1 MAEFN
6 LRSPGI
12 QVREIDK
19 TGRNQ
24 LRLGTT
30 TGAYCGAFEW
40 GPANTTV
47 LVSNEAALVNRF
59 GIPTENTALSFMC
72 AANYL
77 YYGNRLVVVR
87 AVNSNTNQFNYN
99 SCARNASESQKDG
112 GSLVA
117 GEITM
122 NVAGNVL
129 VAMSSTLSSG
139 NLTVTISAPGLSGG
153 TQATAN
159 ILPSQLSNIGPLIG
173 GVSYGGYTVTGIN
186 LINPGSGYTST
197 QGLTITIGGT
207 PNTAPGIAV
216 TPTVKFNARA
226 VVGNT
231 PLLIK
236 NSDDYFENHYLQA
249 DSQVYGKFVARYPGD
264 KGNSLKI
271 SVCDGLKAWYANTAN
286 NELMADGTP
295 FPTGLFTAGYT
306 VNTALIAN
314 IPTDMSPTWL
324 YAEYFDNYPLTST
337 WAESANVVNDEMH
350 IAVIDEKG
358 VFGGAPGTVL
368 ETFEGVSKIKN
379 AKDALGASNY
389 YVDVIF
395 NKSQYIY
402 STKAPTSNTQNW
414 GIDVIGGPNNPQTK
428 CSYANTTDTVFM
440 FNGSSG
446 FTRTLDQISA
456 MNVLKDKVSVDI
468 DLLFTGAPEIVGET
482 TYSANGLDKEV
493 DVRDKAAEVVNFRKD
508 CVAFISPKLAAVRSS
523 DPVNDILDDIARIGD
538 DGQPGVRRST
548 YTVADSGWKYQ
559 YDKYMDKYRWVPL
572 NADIAGLCA
581 RTDRTNDPWFSPAG
595 TTRGKIQN
603 AVKLAFNPTQTQ
615 RDRLYK
621 SGINPVVTF
630 PAEGTILFG
639 DKTFVTKQSAFDR
652 INVRRLFITIEKII
666 ANAARASLFEFN
678 DEFTRAKFVNL
689 VDPFLRTIKGRRGVY
704 DYLVVCDTTNNT
716 PDVIDANQFIGD
728 IYIKPAK
735 SINFIRLNF
744 VAVRTGVEFSTV
756 VGRI

>member
-6 LRSPGI
+6 LKSPGI

-19 TGRNQ
+19 TGTN
-24 LRLGTT
+24 RLVRGET

-47 LVSNEAALVNRF
+47 LVSNEAALVRRF
-59 GIPTENTALSFMC
+59 GVPTEATALSFMS
-72 AANYL
+72 AANFLQYS
-77 YYGNRLVVVR
+77 NRLVVVR
-87 AVNSNTNQFNYN
+87 AVNSNTNQFNDDK
-99 SCARNASESQKDG
+99 CAKNATETQKEG
-112 GSLVA
+112 GSLIA
-117 GEITM
+117 SKISI
-122 NVAGNVL
+122 NQSGNVL
-129 VAMSSTLSSG
+129 VGASNTLYSG
-139 NLTVTISAPGLSGG
+139 NLVVTISAPALSGG

-159 ILPSQLSNIGPLIG
+159 VLPTQLSYNVAASGAA
-173 GVSYGGYTVTGIN
+173 GGYKVSGIN
-186 LINPGSGYTST
+186 IINPGSGYTST
-197 QGLTITIGGT
+197 QTLTITISGT
-207 PNTAPGIAV
+207 GSNVTIA
-216 TPTVKFNARA
+216 PTVTFSQRDL
-226 VVGNT
+226 VGNT
-231 PLLIK
+231 PLLIQ
-236 NSDDYFENHYLQA
+236 NSDEYYENHYL
-249 DSQVYGKFVARYPGD
+249 DVNSEVYGKFVARYPGD

-271 SVCDGLKAWYANTAN
+271 SVCDGVKAWYANTSN
-286 NELMADGTP
+286 TDLMIDGNP
-295 FPTGLFTAGYT
+295 FPAGLFSDGYVLDANVLSNIATGTA
-306 VNTALIAN
+306 
-314 IPTDMSPTWL
+314 STWL
-324 YAEYFDNYPLTST
+324 YAEYFDTYPLTSS
-337 WAESANVVNDEMH
+337 WAETKNIVNDEMH

-358 VFGGAPGTVL
+358 VFGVAPGTVL

-379 AKDALGASNY
+379 AKDALGGSNY

-402 STKAPTSNTQNW
+402 STKAPTSNTQGW
-414 GIDVIGGPNNPQTK
+414 GIEVVGGTSNPITR
-428 CSYANTTDTVFM
+428 CSYANTTDTVFLS
-440 FNGSSG
+440 NGSSG
-446 FTRTLDQISA
+446 FTRTLDQIAA

-482 TYSANGLDKEV
+482 TYSESGVDKEV

-523 DPVNDILDDIARIGD
+523 DQVNDILDDIARIGD

-559 YDKYMDKYRWVPL
+559 YDKYLDKYRWVPL

-595 TTRGKIQN
+595 TSRGKIRN

-621 SGINPVVTF
+621 AGINPVVTF

-689 VDPFLRTIKGRRGVY
+689 VEPFLRTIKGRRGVY

>member
-19 TGRNQ
+19 TGTNQ

-47 LVSNEAALVNRF
+47 LVQDESSLVKRF
-59 GIPTENTALSFMC
+59 GVPTENTALSFMS
-72 AANYL
+72 ASNYL
-77 YYGNRLVVVR
+77 YYGNRLVIVR
-87 AVNSNTNQFNYN
+87 AVNSNTNQFNYD
-99 SCARNASESQKDG
+99 SCARNASEDQKVG
-112 GSLVA
+112 GSLEA
-117 GEITM
+117 SKLTIGT
-122 NVAGNVL
+122 AGNVL
-129 VAMSSTLSSG
+129 VGMSNTLNSG
-139 NLTVTISAPGLSGG
+139 NLAVTISAPALSGG

-159 ILPSQLSNIGPLIG
+159 ILPSQLVLLGATSA
-173 GVSYGGYTVTGIN
+173 SGYQVTGIN
-186 LINPGSGYTST
+186 LTNPGSGYTAT
-197 QGLTITIGGT
+197 QTLTITIGGA
-207 PNTAPGIAV
+207 NSAIIS
-216 TPTVKFNARA
+216 TPTVSFSQRA
-226 VVGNT
+226 LVGNT
-231 PLLIK
+231 PLLIR
-236 NSDDYFENHYLQA
+236 NSDEYFETHYL
-249 DSQVYGKFVARYPGD
+249 DSDSEVYGKFVARYPGD

-295 FPTGLFTAGYT
+295 FPAGLFSATGYVT
-306 VNTALIAN
+306 NTAAIAS
-314 IPTDMSPTWL
+314 IPTGMDSTWL
-324 YAEYFDNYPLTST
+324 YSEYFDNYPLTSQ
-337 WAESANVVNDEMH
+337 WAETANVYNDEMH

-358 VFGGAPGTVL
+358 VFGVAPGTVL
-368 ETFEGVSKIKN
+368 ETFQGVSKIKN

-395 NKSQYIY
+395 RKSEYIY
-402 STKAPTSNTQNW
+402 STKAPTNNTQSW
-414 GIDVIGGPNNPQTK
+414 GIEVVGGVNNPPTY
-428 CSYANTTDTVFM
+428 CSYANTTNTVQLS
-440 FNGSSG
+440 NGSSG

-456 MNVLKDKVSVDI
+456 MDVLKDKVAVDI
-468 DLLFTGAPEIVGET
+468 SLLFTGAPEIVGET
-482 TYSANGLDKEV
+482 TYSLNGNDGEV
-493 DVRDKAAEVVNFRKD
+493 DVRDKAVEVANARKD
-508 CVAFISPKLAAVRSS
+508 CVAFISPKLAACRSS
-523 DPVNDILDDIARIGD
+523 DPINDILDDIARLGD
-538 DGQPGVRRST
+538 DGQPGIRKST
-548 YTVADSGWKYQ
+548 YAVADSGWKYQ

-595 TTRGKIQN
+595 TTRGKIKN
-603 AVKLAFNPTQTQ
+603 AVKLAFNPTQGQ

-621 SGINPVVTF
+621 NGINPVVTF
-630 PAEGTILFG
+630 PSEGTILFG
-639 DKTFVTKQSAFDR
+639 DKTFVVKQSAFDR
-652 INVRRLFITIEKII
+652 INVRRLFITVEKII
-666 ANAARASLFEFN
+666 SNAARASLFEFN

-689 VDPFLRTIKGRRGVY
+689 VEPFLRTIKGRRGVY